1 MEWWYS
7 RGSQGKGLPT
17 NKHSHRPR
25 LIPPKLQRH
34 TYNLLQGYQ
43 HPAREAHS
51 KGKTAV
57 SRREY
62 NQEQKAR
69 YNAQQAKKCERI
81 SKYSLDEENKRVYKA
96 RAEQWREKAES
107 AYTYTITDNEKVQ
120 YYKPVTEGKE
130 IETIIRKGKE
140 IVLYKTSA
148 VNDIY
153 LSESVKV
160 KRKAF
165 HQFDM
170 NIGKVYELLGA
181 TTSNNKPKICII
193 APSEMASNAIASYNP
208 AENRLNINAVL
219 FYTDNLSELQKGFA
233 CPESEI
239 STILHELIH
248 WQEAEKYRGK
258 FGEITSFDEYIEYL
272 NKKFTPK
279 LAKLEKEGYNIS
291 GISEYA
297 RKCYKQNLFDEVY
310 TEYRVKQLLKG

>member
-279 LAKLEKEGYNIS
+279 LAKEGYNIS